1 MKRTLALIVVFTIAL
16 IVGLST
22 SVSAAEFPDV
32 PITHVNYD
40 AIMRLT
46 DMGVVAGYDDGTF
59 CPDKEI
65 TRTEFCALVARTL
78 GYNKDTYVVKDLPF
92 SDVPENYWGRAYISF
107 CYERG
112 LINGMGDGTFAPA
125 DKVTLA
131 QVGKVVVCTINRE
144 AEALRMEGEKWY
156 SGYIKVAKL
165 YGLMN
170 EITQEPEERATR
182 ANIAQFVYNTVE
194 SRLIPEVEEQEP
206 DEEPENPD
214 EENPDE
220 ETDEPE
226 YVNPGGDEPGGSDDD
241 DVVEDPGNNIP
252 GIEFTDEELLSIE
265 EIFAQKDY
273 SEVKVILID
282 PGHNYS
288 GKDIGAR
295 IDELNIKE
303 EIVTWQIADK
313 LRTKLEKMGYT
324 VYMTRP
330 LMTDSLANTSITES
344 LQARVDLSHMVL
356 ADLYISIHCNMGGG
370 SGTET
375 YCFRYG
381 GYAARIAKIVQEK
394 ITDATGLYNRG
405 VKTADFYVCKNTT
418 MPSILIETG
427 FLDTEKDREILTSE
441 DGQNDIAQAIA
452 DAVEE
457 YDSMEPLSTAG
468 YFDASE
474 LPDDET
480 QEETEYDEET

>member
-1 MKRTLALIVVFTIAL
+1 MKKTLALIVVFTIL
-16 IVGLST
+16 LTVGLQI
-22 SVSAAEFPDV
+22 SVSAADFPDV
-32 PITHVNYD
+32 PITHMNYD

-59 CPDKEI
+59 CPEKEI

-78 GYNKDTYVVKDLPF
+78 GYNKETYVVKDLPF

-144 AEALRMEGEKWY
+144 AEALRIQGEKWY
-156 SGYIKVAKL
+156 SGYIKVARL

-170 EITQEPEERATR
+170 EISQEPDENATR
-182 ANIAQFVYNTVE
+182 ANIAQFVYNTIE
-194 SRLIPEVEEQEP
+194 SRLIPEMEDQEPEVPDVEEPDKEP
-206 DEEPENPD
+206 SETEPEEEQPD
-214 EENPDE
+214 YGDSEDTEEDG
-220 ETDEPE
+220 EP
-226 YVNPGGDEPGGSDDD
+226 
-241 DVVEDPGNNIP
+241 EDPGNNIP
-252 GIEFTDEELLSIE
+252 GVEFTEEELLSIE

-282 PGHNYS
+282 AGHNYS

-295 IDELNIKE
+295 IDELNIRE
-303 EIVTWQIADK
+303 EIITWQIADK
-313 LRTKLEKMGYT
+313 LREKLERMGYT

-330 LMTDSLANTSITES
+330 LMSDSLANTSINES

-356 ADLYISIHCNMGGG
+356 ADLFVSIHCNMGGG
-370 SGTET
+370 SGAET
-375 YCFRYG
+375 YCFRLG
-381 GYAARIAKIVQEK
+381 GYAARLAKIVQSN
-394 ITDATGLYNRG
+394 ISDATGLYNRG

-427 FLDTEKDREILTSE
+427 FMDTDKDRNILTSA
-441 DGQNDIAQAIA
+441 DGQEAIAQAIA

-457 YDSMEPLSTAG
+457 YDNMEPLSVAG
-468 YFDASE
+468 FMAETDTV
-474 LPDDET
+474 DEGI
-480 QEETEYDEET
+480 QEDTENDE